1 MSCSRNDVVLLPI
14 PFTDLTSRK
23 VRPPIVIGRNGA
35 DPLPRS
41 HLLRIVEYGFS
52 IETVEG
58 SRSECALGVKGQ
70 IATVEE
76 RLAVKKVG
84 VLSAMDREILDS
96 RLRVW
101 LQI

>member
-1 MSCSRNDVVLLPI
+1 LDETELILFLVPISFVLSN
-14 PFTDLTSRK
+14 TDF
-23 VRPPIVIGRNGA
+23 
-35 DPLPRS
+35 PLK
-41 HLLRIVEYGFS
+41 
-52 IETVEG
+52 TVEG